1 MSDHHCWSNVSIVNK
16 CLCNCVCLFVGQD
29 MSLHLYW
36 GKFRVFFKELINIKV
51 FKQLQWWENCGK
63 FVIVAFEKIAQ
74 LCADI
79 ILQQI
84 LLSIALVQCSINQSV
99 LALSE
104 ESVTVETFDGGQQ
117 EKLLLVLDYKTI
129 FKGDHRPPYTC
140 WLWKP
145 NKYFRLYHQIQLAMK
160 CSKTISDLI
169 MKNRCSYCNIYC

>member
-1 MSDHHCWSNVSIVNK
+1 MRCLRLGSTFISDPLIFNFVLPFENWHRILNFLLFFSPRKIDSSPTRVNQSIALVRE
-16 CLCNCVCLFVGQD
+16 LWQICNR
-29 MSLHLYW
+29 W
-36 GKFRVFFKELINIKV
+36 
-51 FKQLQWWENCGK
+51 
-63 FVIVAFEKIAQ
+63 EKIS
-74 LCADI
+74 ADI
-79 ILQQI
+79 FLQQI